1 MKINLK
7 HILELLTVEQAQA
20 WHATNEKFLYIDYEI
35 LPQHGFSLNDLGDR
49 SMYGVLD
56 AIEDAFEIILEN
68 TPGSFT
74 LEQKQDKTA

>member
-7 HILELLTVEQAQA
+7 KILELLTVEQAQA
-20 WHATNEKFLYIDYEI
+20 WHATNEKFLYIDDVI
-35 LPQHGFSLNDLGDR
+35 LPQHGLSLNSLSDAA
-49 SMYGVLD
+49 MYGVLN

-74 LEQKQDKTA
+74 LE